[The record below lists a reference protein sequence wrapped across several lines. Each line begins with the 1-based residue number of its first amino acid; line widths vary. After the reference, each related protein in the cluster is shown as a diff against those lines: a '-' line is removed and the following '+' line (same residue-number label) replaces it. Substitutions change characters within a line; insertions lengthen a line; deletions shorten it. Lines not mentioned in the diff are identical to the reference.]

1 MRSIKVWACSA
12 NFGALYHNARRA
24 LARVRKPRALA
35 HAVRDIV
42 DVGRNARAAEA
53 IYLELSRLCDAELA
67 RRGIDRRQ
75 IARLVFDRLTFE
87 QKPAQKKRE
96 HVGALCL
103 ELGLD
108 EKDFWLLA
116 HP

>member
-1 MRSIKVWACSA
+1 MRSINVWAYSA
-12 NFGALYHNARRA
+12 NFWALYQNARRA
-24 LARVRKPRALA
+24 FARVRKPWALA
-35 HAVRDIV
+35 HAVRDIL

-75 IARLVFDRLTFE
+75 IPRLVFDRLTLE

-96 HVGALCL
+96 RVGVLCL
-103 ELGLD
+103 ELGLN
-108 EKDFWLLA
+108 EQDF
-116 HP
+116 